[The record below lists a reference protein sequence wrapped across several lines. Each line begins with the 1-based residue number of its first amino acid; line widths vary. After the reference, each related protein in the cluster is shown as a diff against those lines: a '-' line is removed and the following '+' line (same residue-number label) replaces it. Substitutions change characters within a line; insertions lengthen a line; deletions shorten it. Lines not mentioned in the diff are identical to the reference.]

1 MIDSR
6 SVKTTEDGGVCGH
19 DAGKK
24 IAGRKRH
31 VITDTPGRM
40 LFIIV
45 HSAAIQDREG
55 LPILMKAMRYRSPW
69 PRHPFADG
77 GHAGDKLKDALSG
90 HGQWIIEIIQEQQD
104 PHHAY

>member
-1 MIDSR
+1 MTAGRGCLLATIFWQPSSGGPQTGKQASPGAGVIDSR

-45 HSAAIQDREG
+45 HSAAIQDGEG
-55 LPILMKAMRYRSPW
+55 LPIS
-69 PRHPFADG
+69 
-77 GHAGDKLKDALSG
+77 
-90 HGQWIIEIIQEQQD
+90 
-104 PHHAY
+104 